1 MDLEVSLQLLL
12 RLLPSIIL
20 VALAFIAASDR
31 KTRERWTDLLYQAGS
46 LRPEQRSDARVQSNV
61 RWPFFIMAAI
71 LLIWPI
77 RYYFYATRT
86 IGIQTNSLTRAVP
99 NSSSLTR
106 GTAPSTNST
115 TDPAATNSVG
125 QPFGAP
131 PAPPMPGQ
139 PGGQV
144 NSATSAAPAPRT
156 NMMGTPLPP

>member
-46 LRPEQRSDARVQSNV
+46 LRPEQRSDARIQGKV
-61 RWPFFIMAAI
+61 RWPFLIMAVI

-77 RYYFYATRT
+77 RYFFYATRT
-86 IGIQTNSLTRAVP
+86 IDIQTNSLTRAVP
-99 NSSSLTR
+99 NTSSLTR
-106 GTAPSTNST
+106 ETSPAANST
-115 TDPAATNSVG
+115 DPNTASNALSA
-125 QPFGAP
+125 PFGAP

-139 PGGQV
+139 V
-144 NSATSAAPAPRT
+144 DSAASGAPAPRT